1 MKIFYALIILILLQN
16 CSFDNKSGIWKN
28 ENFISKEDTLFEEF
42 KTISNANETFNKIIP
57 IKKNFKFFL
66 GDQIKNN
73 NWSDIFFNQT
83 TNYKNFKYNDKN
95 QLIFKSKKLS
105 KSKINNYVIVE
116 NNNLITSD
124 HKGNLIV
131 FSINQNKITS
141 KYNFYKKKFKKI
153 KKKLNLIVEN
163 NIIYVSDNIGYL
175 YAFNYESNKILWAKN
190 FKVPF
195 RSNLKLSKNKLITS
209 NQNNK
214 LFFINK
220 INGEMIKLIPTEE
233 TTVKNLFV
241 NNLSAN
247 TDNIFFLNTYGSLYS
262 ININSMEISW
272 FLNLNQSLDLNPS
285 NLFFGSEIINF
296 EDKIVVS
303 SNEFMYIINA
313 NNGSTIY
320 KKNIP
325 TVIKPIIINNYLF
338 AITKNDYLISMNL
351 RNGDIIYSY
360 NINTKISEFLDT
372 KKKKVEFKDML
383 IANDH
388 IYIFLRNSFLLKFNI
403 RGELISI
410 DKLSSKIYSQLVLV
424 NNSLLYLDNKNKI
437 SIID

>member
-66 GDQIKNN
+66 GDQIKNT

-83 TNYKNFKYNDKN
+83 NNYKNFKYNDKN

-195 RSNLKLSKNKLITS
+195 RSNLKLSKKKLITS

-296 EDKIVVS
+296 EDKIAVS

-410 DKLSSKIYSQLVLV
+410 DKFSSKIYSQLVLV